1 MKDSSEILSIQPV
14 AFLKPKRCAGDE
26 QVSVSN
32 LNIAQG
38 SDLDKGPYLRM
49 SESREVAVEDLQPTS
64 LANTGQRTV
73 LLQAQ
78 MDPFSP
84 IITVTN
90 RTVFVSSSPPSGQLS
105 KYTVDLQV
113 Y

>member
-1 MKDSSEILSIQPV
+1 
-14 AFLKPKRCAGDE
+14 
-26 QVSVSN
+26 
-32 LNIAQG
+32 
-38 SDLDKGPYLRM
+38 M
-49 SESREVAVEDLQPTS
+49 SESCEVAVEDLQPS
-64 LANTGQRTV
+64 LANTDQWTL

-84 IITVTN
+84 IITVLN
-90 RTVFVSSSPPSGQLS
+90 MTVFVSSSPPSGQLS

>member
-1 MKDSSEILSIQPV
+1 MKDSSEILSTHPI

-49 SESREVAVEDLQPTS
+49 SES
-64 LANTGQRTV
+64 
-73 LLQAQ
+73 
-78 MDPFSP
+78 
-84 IITVTN
+84 
-90 RTVFVSSSPPSGQLS
+90 
-105 KYTVDLQV
+105 
-113 Y
+113 